1 MNNTYFSSGNNTAT
15 CTSPAA
21 MAARVLAS
29 AAKVVADNLAV
40 IQDQQIGDETSPASF
55 AAERSLHI
63 HEIAVDIGDEIGQE
77 EREHIS
83 PGHNSVNHIG
93 GGPLKQCVR
102 PKNRTQNR
110 GQFGCYAV
118 KNQRQQIGEGKLQQ
132 RDTKGYQVKL
142 YKLPKGTVTESGV
155 ELSQ

>member
-29 AAKVVADNLAV
+29 AAKV
-40 IQDQQIGDETSPASF
+40 QDQQIGDETSPASF

>member
-29 AAKVVADNLAV
+29 AA
-40 IQDQQIGDETSPASF
+40 QDQQIGDETSPASF